1 MPQRKIIVAVAPVA
15 HMHKVLPPGLKNPV
29 RSEEV
34 AAETIAC
41 WKAGASLVHL
51 HVRDEEGTQVA
62 DLETFSRTIDLIRQE
77 SDIIIQGSTGGFST
91 LSLDERSV
99 SVHEPRV
106 QMGALNMGSTNFE
119 DGVYINTWDDI
130 RYWSD
135 KMKKLDVVPELEIF
149 DLSMIE
155 SSVVLANEGVL
166 DYPLNFN
173 LSLGFHGALS
183 ATADNIHRLKN
194 AMPARSGWSFL
205 EEGMQD
211 FAMLAVAMGC
221 GASGIRVGFEA
232 GFYSVPGKPCSNVQL
247 VEHAVA
253 LVKQM
258 GCEVA
263 TAQEAH
269 AMLHMRK

>member
-1 MPQRKIIVAVAPVA
+1 
-15 HMHKVLPPGLKNPV
+15 
-29 RSEEV
+29 
-34 AAETIAC
+34 
-41 WKAGASLVHL
+41 
-51 HVRDEEGTQVA
+51 
-62 DLETFSRTIDLIRQE
+62 
-77 SDIIIQGSTGGFST
+77 
-91 LSLDERSV
+91 
-99 SVHEPRV
+99 
-106 QMGALNMGSTNFE
+106 MGALNMGSTNFE

-130 RYWSD
+130 RYWSE

-149 DLSMIE
+149 DLSMIG

-183 ATADNIHRLKN
+183 ATADNIVYLKN
-194 AMPARSGWSFL
+194 AMPTRSSWSFL

-211 FAMLAVAMGC
+211 FAMLAVAIGC

-232 GFYSVPGKPCSNVQL
+232 GFHAVPGKPCSNVQL

-253 LVKQM
+253 LVRQM